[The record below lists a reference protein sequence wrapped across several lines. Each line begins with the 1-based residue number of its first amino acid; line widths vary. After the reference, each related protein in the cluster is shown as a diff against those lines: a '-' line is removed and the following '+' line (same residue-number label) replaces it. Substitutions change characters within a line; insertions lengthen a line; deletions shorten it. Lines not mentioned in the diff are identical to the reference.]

1 MFELPPDV
9 HMCEIGGTILFLD
22 IRGNRYV
29 RLTDVQSEWLFE
41 VIAANQPE
49 AISGDAR
56 RLCSRLVERALLKPG
71 NGAGRPLAP
80 LQHTP
85 PKSSLFDLSLTSSA
99 SMASVGRMAAA
110 IADCWWT
117 FRHRQLLPAVRATRQ
132 WKSGLPDTAPEDPEP
147 VYASICA
154 FRAIAPYFFTSRDQC
169 LFRSLALA
177 KFLSLEGSRCD
188 WIFGVRLDPFEAHCW
203 IERDGV
209 ALNEYTDKAREYRAI
224 LCV

>member
-22 IRGNRYV
+22 IRGDRYV
-29 RLTDVQSEWLFE
+29 RLTDIQSEWLFE
-41 VIAANQPE
+41 VIETEKPE
-49 AISGDAR
+49 AISDDAR
-56 RLCSRLVERALLKPG
+56 RFCSRLVERSLLRPG
-71 NGAGRPLAP
+71 DGAGRPLAP

-85 PKSSLFDLSLTSSA
+85 PTSSLFELGLTSSA
-99 SMASVGRMAAA
+99 SLASVGRMTAA

-117 FRHRQLLPAVRATRQ
+117 FRHRQLFPAVRAARR
-132 WKSGLPDTAPEDPEP
+132 WKAGLAGTAAEDPHS

-154 FRAIAPYFFTSRDQC
+154 FREIAPYFFTSRDQC
-169 LFRSLALA
+169 LFRSLTLA

-209 ALNEYTDKAREYRAI
+209 VLNEFTDKAREYRAI